1 MAGIFSKII
10 SVTLFLMKNILTI
23 FFSCFAAICYSQPP
37 NQSSISDSGKVEF
50 KKQSAAEKPDYSAA
64 YRILKNQVK
73 LFPNNAE
80 LHYFLGY
87 TIDRMNAFDGNT
99 MFEIKMGKT
108 VEASEQFELVNKLS
122 PQYKGEY
129 VVLDPYAKL
138 SSIWGSLAQSYLHR
152 KLKDSAVWAF
162 NEGKKRGGFIEPI
175 LHYNRQMLNS
185 CSKNA
190 ILISNGDNITIP
202 SWYLQEI
209 ENLRTDITIVDANLI
224 NTSWYPKYLK
234 KEKQLNISFTDN
246 EIDSIDYVE
255 FKPRYITITNPKDSI
270 QKFTWQL
277 KPTYGQYILKGDRIL
292 LNILKQNLFE
302 RDIYFNANSD
312 TTWNLFLSDYLQDE
326 GLVNKIRLKEIDL
339 KGASDTVSINFSDYT
354 IDKLAA
360 AEINKSQDAII
371 VLNNYRWAYYNNI
384 ARLLFYK
391 KKNKARILKNEME
404 LKFPLSKLPY
414 SFEGAAEYF
423 KKLFS
428 EID

>member
-1 MAGIFSKII
+1 
-10 SVTLFLMKNILTI
+10 MKLILSI
-23 FFSCFAAICYSQPP
+23 CLSCFAAIAISQTTDQP
-37 NQSSISDSGKVEF
+37 QISDSGKAEF
-50 KKQSAAEKPDYSAA
+50 KKQSATEKPDYSMA

-73 LFPNNAE
+73 LHPNNAE

-87 TIDRMNAFDGNT
+87 AIDRMNAFAGNS
-99 MFEIKMGKT
+99 MSEINKEKT
-108 VEASEQFELVNKLS
+108 VEASEHFEIVNKLS
-122 PQYKGEY
+122 PKYKGEY

-138 SSIWGSLAQSYLHR
+138 SSIWGSLAQSYLYR
-152 KLKDSAVWAF
+152 SMKDSAVWAF
-162 NEGKKRGGFIEPI
+162 NQGKSRGGFTEPI

-190 ILISNGDNITIP
+190 ILVSNGDNITIP
-202 SWYLQEI
+202 SWYLQEV
-209 ENLRTDITIVDANLI
+209 ENFRTDVTIVDANLI

-234 KEKQLNISFTDN
+234 NEKHLNISFTDK

-255 FKPRYITITNPKDSI
+255 FITRYITITNPSDST

-277 KPTYGQYILKGDRIL
+277 KPTYGSYILKGDRIL

-312 TTWNLFLSDYLQDE
+312 TSWNLFLSDYLQDE
-326 GLVNKIRLKEIDL
+326 GLVNKISLKEIDL
-339 KGASDTVSINFSDYT
+339 KAASETVSNNFSYYS
-354 IDKLAA
+354 IEKLAA

-371 VLNNYRWAYYNNI
+371 ILNNYRWAYYNNI

-391 KKNKARILKNEME
+391 QKAKARVLKNELE
-404 LKFPLSKLPY
+404 IKFPLAKLPY
-414 SFEGAAEYF
+414 SFEGAGEYF